1 MVFKSFSKI
10 NLSLNVNKKLKNG
23 LHDIQS
29 HFCLID
35 LFDEIRI
42 IKNKKDRDEVIF
54 LGKYKKNVKKNDN
67 SIIKTLKFLRKD
79 NLISNFYSIS
89 IRKRIP
95 IFAGLGGGS
104 SNAIY
109 LAKHLLKNKIN
120 KKTINN
126 FRKKIGSDC
135 YLFLYKQGFLQN
147 LNSIKIFEKKYK
159 LFFLLVNPNVKCST
173 KYVYSKVKSFS
184 PKIKLSY
191 TSLKNKKNYIN
202 SLAKG
207 ANDLQ
212 PIVEKKYPIV
222 RNLLFEIGQTKGCCF
237 SRMTGSGSVCYGVFQ
252 SRKRVVAAL
261 NKIKSKHPSFWTAI
275 AKTI

>member
-67 SIIKTLKFLRKD
+67 SIIKTLKFLRED

-126 FRKKIGSDC
+126 IRKKIGSDC
-135 YLFLYKQGFLQN
+135 YLFLYKQGFLEN

-184 PKIKLSY
+184 PKIKFSY

-207 ANDLQ
+207 VNDLQ

>member
-67 SIIKTLKFLRKD
+67 SIIKTLKFLRED

-126 FRKKIGSDC
+126 IRKKIGSDC

-191 TSLKNKKNYIN
+191 TSLKNKKNYSN

-252 SRKRVVAAL
+252 SKKRVIAAL
-261 NKIKSKHPSFWTAI
+261 NKLKSKHPSFWVTI